1 MKVYRWF
8 FLYWALFFVSWGA
21 MVFLISP
28 KILDHFVA
36 DADTLIKLLDGYS
49 KQQLWFLGVM
59 CLGLL
64 LLIGGAGVII
74 FFLIKNYL
82 HLRKCTRY
90 REREFEY
97 PLMGLF
103 DPIVAII
110 IVALFSVFPIL
121 VLRDERPFRTYQQL
135 KQEMM
140 AVEEGK
146 LEEAIVCFSSGYEE
160 VAFASIGK
168 DYKKTVERYEVIEL
182 ENEDGDFSQW
192 GDCYVPKFMNFQLE
206 RKQEYRPGNK
216 EQAARYR
223 ITYTP
228 EFHFVYSIQVV
239 EPDIFVSAFVSDCT
253 IKEEVKEQF

>member
-1 MKVYRWF
+1 MKVYRWVF
-8 FLYWALFFVSWGA
+8 YYWALFFVSWGA
-21 MVFLISP
+21 MVFLTSP

-49 KQQLWFLGVM
+49 KQQLWFFGVM
-59 CLGLL
+59 CFVLL

-74 FFLIKNYL
+74 FCLIKNYL

-90 REREFEY
+90 RDRDLKY

-110 IVALFSVFPIL
+110 IAALFSVFPIL
-121 VLRDERPFRTYQQL
+121 ILRDERPFRTYQQL

-146 LEEAIVCFSSGYEE
+146 LEEAIVCFSSRYEE

-168 DYKKTVERYEVIEL
+168 DYKKTVTRYKDIEL

-192 GDCYVPKFMNFQLE
+192 GDCYVPMFMDFQLE
-206 RKQEYRPGNK
+206 REQEYRPGNTK
-216 EQAARYR
+216 QAARYL

-239 EPDIFVSAFVSDCT
+239 EPDIFVSERM
-253 IKEEVKEQF
+253 IKGEVKEQF